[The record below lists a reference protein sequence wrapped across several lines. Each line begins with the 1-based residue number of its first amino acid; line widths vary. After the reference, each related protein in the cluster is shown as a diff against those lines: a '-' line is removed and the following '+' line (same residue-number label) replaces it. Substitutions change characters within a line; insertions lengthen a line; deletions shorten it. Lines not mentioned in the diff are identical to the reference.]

1 METGG
6 KVFAFSDDER
16 GDLMVDDRVIEV
28 GSKTKEKK
36 GADFVVRG
44 DIDLPV
50 GKAIPMWVWGFEY

>member
-6 KVFAFSDDER
+6 KVLASSDDER

-44 DIDLPV
+44 DIGLPV
-50 GKAIPMWVWGFEY
+50 GKAIPM